1 MQFCQTGSAGIR
13 FYAHAV
19 RRGNMRIVIVEDEAH
34 IRTGMIRLLHQIN
47 PKYEVVGK
55 AENGQSGFELI
66 CRERPDLI
74 IVDIRMPDMDGLTMI
89 RKLKEEKAGCRI
101 VVLSAYSEFEY
112 AREAIELGIVSYLL
126 KPLKIAELKKALEQ
140 VEEQILKERHKEYGF
155 SLDNIFLGCINGQLE
170 PDEFFNT
177 QTYEKYG
184 FTVEQPAEL
193 FLIWLGDGYEAQ
205 SAEAKKLLEHVAE
218 HTVKFSANIREV
230 RGWHMLLMILYRQH
244 AGESQ
249 RAFFEKSVVPMLG
262 SNLEKPVICVW
273 RSLHRLLD
281 ASRALRE
288 MQKEMEWNLWFPDRA
303 LIHRAEIQR
312 QQIVPVKYPLEL
324 EDRAKQALREKDWK
338 NVISC
343 YEKLYAYLVREP
355 HLPSQIKENLIRFNW
370 SLISTQK
377 EKKEESELKIQNIFQ
392 KIASAYSWIQI
403 DAAMKE
409 FMEILDYS
417 EPEMEEK
424 SASDMVQRAKFLIRK
439 YYNQGITLEETA
451 RKLFVSE
458 EYLSAQF
465 KKETG
470 STFTETV
477 RRYRIEKVKEL
488 LVDTSLKMN
497 QIAEL
502 AGYSDPKYMSKV
514 FKEEVGML
522 PTEYRKEAD

>member
-1 MQFCQTGSAGIR
+1 
-13 FYAHAV
+13 
-19 RRGNMRIVIVEDEAH
+19 MRIVIVEDEVH
-34 IRTGMIRLLHQIN
+34 IRTGMVRLLHQIN
-47 PKYEVVGK
+47 PKHEVVGR
-55 AENGQSGFELI
+55 ADNGQSGFELI

-89 RKLKEEKAGCRI
+89 RKLKEEKVSCQI
-101 VVLSAYSEFEY
+101 LVLSAYSEFEY

-126 KPLKIAELKKALEQ
+126 KPLKIAEFKKALEQ
-140 VEEQILKERHKEYGF
+140 VEEKIQQEKQKEYGF

-170 PDEFFNT
+170 ADEFFNT

-193 FLIWLGDGYEAQ
+193 FLVWLGDGYDKQ
-205 SAEAKKLLEHVAE
+205 STHAKKLLEHVAA
-218 HTVKFSANIREV
+218 HTVKFSANIREAKS
-230 RGWHMLLMILYRQH
+230 WHMLVMILYRQP

-249 RAFFEKSVVPMLG
+249 RTFFEKSVVPMLC

-273 RSLHRLLD
+273 RTMKRLLD
-281 ASRALRE
+281 ASKALRE
-288 MQKEMEWNLWFPDRA
+288 MQKELEWNLWFPDRF
-303 LIHRAEIQR
+303 LIHRAAIQR
-312 QQIVPVKYPLEL
+312 QQIVPIKYPLEL
-324 EDRAKQALREKDWK
+324 EDRAKHALRENDWK
-338 NVISC
+338 DVITC
-343 YEKLYAYLVREP
+343 YKRLYTYLVQEP

-370 SLISTQK
+370 SLISLQK
-377 EKKEESELKIQNIFQ
+377 EKKEESELRIQKIFQ
-392 KIASAYSWIQI
+392 SIAAAYSWVQI
-403 DAAMKE
+403 DAAMRK
-409 FMEILDYS
+409 FMVILDYS
-417 EPEMEEK
+417 EPEPEEP
-424 SASDMVQRAKFLIRK
+424 SASALVQKAKILIRK

-451 RKLFVSE
+451 RRLFVSD

-488 LVDTSLKMN
+488 LTETTLKMN

-522 PTEYRKEAD
+522 PTEYRKGAD